1 MFICVDSGF
10 YAIIIGFWIFFLMIL
25 GFDYRSFRIAIFCSC
40 FSVRTIVFLVLCVSF
55 KLIVVVHVIWLDFVV
70 FSETATEELLF
81 VMFFPSDLPSVWLQR
96 KWRKSLIVDCC
107 VILGYFF
114 PFIFLL
120 KNVRRG
126 KIGKLNW
133 FSFDWGEES
142 NFDAHLW
149 NFTLKSKLIN

>member
-120 KNVRRG
+120 KNVEEE
-126 KIGKLNW
+126 KLVNW
-133 FSFDWGEES
+133 VGFLLIEEKK
-142 NFDAHLW
+142 AILMHIYEIL
-149 NFTLKSKLIN
+149 L

>member
-10 YAIIIGFWIFFLMIL
+10 YAIIIGFWIFFFFFL

-126 KIGKLNW
+126 KFGKLSW
-133 FSFDWGEES
+133 FSFD
-142 NFDAHLW
+142 
-149 NFTLKSKLIN
+149 

>member
-1 MFICVDSGF
+1 MVFGF
-10 YAIIIGFWIFFLMIL
+10 FFLMIL

-81 VMFFPSDLPSVWLQR
+81 VMFFSFGFALCLVAEKMEEEFNCWLLCNS
-96 KWRKSLIVDCC
+96 WIFFSF
-107 VILGYFF
+107 YFSAE
-114 PFIFLL
+114 
-120 KNVRRG
+120 KCRRG
-126 KIGKLNW
+126 KIGKLSW